1 MYSGSATVEIGMEV
15 PRKFKSAA
23 DHMAEQIKVLAMGA
37 CQLSSASEY
46 MVEEENLVLEHRYPA
61 STLPVAHTL
70 STCTRNTTHTYTHA
84 HTIRL
89 KL

>member
-46 MVEEENLVLEHRYPA
+46 MVEKETWFLSIAIQLPHSLWHTRY
-61 STLPVAHTL
+61 LHAHATQHIH
-70 STCTRNTTHTYTHA
+70 THT
-84 HTIRL
+84 HTQSD
-89 KL
+89 